1 MTNQFKINP
10 ALKIIKPAYE
20 GNIID
25 SDGRFLNY
33 QKVKAPKFKDIWK
46 WRTNRKLVKNN
57 KLQNPFKLSVM
68 QLDEIN
74 NQDKLIWFGHA
85 SFLITLN
92 GKNIITDPVFNNIML
107 VKRLVGVPCTLELL
121 TNIDYILIS
130 HAHFDHL
137 DKKSL
142 YKLCQQNP
150 NAVIYCGLNHVSLIR
165 KFNINNVIV
174 EAAWYQEFP
183 INLSDKIEFYFMPA
197 LHWYKRTL
205 KDRNIRLWGS
215 FVIRTQNHS
224 IYFMGDSGYSTH
236 FKEIGTLFGGFEYC
250 IMGIGAYTPAY
261 IMQGSHTN
269 PEEAVQ
275 GFHDLNGKNFVPMH
289 YGTYDVA
296 DEPIGEPIERIYKLN
311 NSNKIDGKLVAPKIG
326 EIIYL

>member
-1 MTNQFKINP
+1 MTNQTKNP
-10 ALKIIKPAYE
+10 ALKTIKSDHV
-20 GNIID
+20 GNYIT
-25 SDGRFLNY
+25 SDGKFLNY
-33 QKVKAPKFKDIWK
+33 QKVKAPKFKDIWQ
-46 WRTNRKLVKNN
+46 WRSNRKLVKKN
-57 KLQNPFKLSVM
+57 KLERPFKLSVM
-68 QLDEIN
+68 PLNEIDAR
-74 NQDKLIWFGHA
+74 DKFIWLGHA

-92 GKNIITDPVFNNIML
+92 GKNIVTDPVFDDIIF
-107 VKRLVGVPCTLELL
+107 VRRLATLPCKLELL

-142 YKLCQQNP
+142 YKLCKQNP
-150 NAVIYCGLNHVSLIR
+150 QAVIYCGLNHAPLIR
-165 KFNINNVIV
+165 KFHITNKII
-174 EAAWYQEFP
+174 EAGWYQQFP
-183 INLSDKIEFYFMPA
+183 IDLKDGIEFTFMPA

-215 FVIRTQNHS
+215 FAIKSEKHS
-224 IYFMGDSGYSTH
+224 FYFMGDSGYSPH
-236 FKEIGTLFGGFEYC
+236 FKEIGALLGGVEYC

-275 GFHDLNGKNFVPMH
+275 GFHDLGGKIFVPMH

-296 DEPIGEPIERIYKLN
+296 DEPLGEPIERIYNLN
-311 NSNKIDGKLVAPKIG
+311 NARQINGNLVAPSIG
-326 EIIYL
+326 EIVYL